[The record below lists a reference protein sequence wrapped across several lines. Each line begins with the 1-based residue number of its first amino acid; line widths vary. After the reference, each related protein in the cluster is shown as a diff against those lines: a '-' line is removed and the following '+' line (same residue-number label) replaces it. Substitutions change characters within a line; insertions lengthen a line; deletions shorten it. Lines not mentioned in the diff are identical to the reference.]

1 MYEETIQFSFPEIVQ
16 EIKTKGFSWASFQEI
31 FPCGFLKITEGQYI
45 QLLNAVLDAL
55 PDDRQRA
62 LLLDLVDTQWCVFIE
77 QKWIAREFYSDPN
90 LFLGVKHF
98 ALARLQLGSSMRA
111 ERNLGHKDGRRAMM
125 SLNPD
130 ETLFDRIASENQKSE
145 INNATKKQLPT

>member
-1 MYEETIQFSFPEIVQ
+1 M
-16 EIKTKGFSWASFQEI
+16 
-31 FPCGFLKITEGQYI
+31 
-45 QLLNAVLDAL
+45 LNAVLDAL

-77 QKWIAREFYSDPN
+77 QKWIAREFNSDPN
-90 LFLGVKHF
+90 LFLGVNHF
-98 ALARLQLGSSMRA
+98 ALARLQIGSSMRA

-130 ETLFDRIASENQKSE
+130 ETLFDRIARENQNSEN
-145 INNATKKQLPT
+145 NNATKKQLPT